1 MVFNL
6 GSTGALGFQQT
17 LKIWKSQP
25 SKGISPI
32 ISYVGVSTQDVI
44 HYNLF
49 LNDFFF
55 ILAGVQC
62 SVHFLLYS
70 KATQSHMHIYIL
82 FSHMTVL
89 HHK

>member
-55 ILAGVQC
+55 HFSWCTVFCSFSAVQQGN
-62 SVHFLLYS
+62 SVTH
-70 KATQSHMHIYIL
+70 AYIHSI
-82 FSHMTVL
+82 FSHDRAPS
-89 HHK
+89 